1 MLECVLFVDV
11 HHVSNA
17 LTDAVGVRF
26 TYWNKDYKIGVWVLL
41 PAGKIARTKQLSDD
55 VCEDSI
61 IELGMTRNTCLFAAS
76 EEYP

>member
-26 TYWNKDYKIGVWVLL
+26 TYWNKDYKIRCLGVVT
-41 PAGKIARTKQLSDD
+41 GRK
-55 VCEDSI
+55 
-61 IELGMTRNTCLFAAS
+61 NS
-76 EEYP
+76 ENKAVKR